1 MVKQSNPLSWKVDF
15 HQDGHSQQLHCTAS
29 VKMTKTDPLQGREK
43 KKKRVKK
50 EGEKRKKED
59 PRQRNTKGDGAQC
72 MHFEVCMSVHVV
84 EWCSLRWCVMCY
96 PKSNPICAWCLLPFG
111 QLVCPRRT
119 VCLPTVSCTE
129 ALSAHSQVCL

>member
-15 HQDGHSQQLHCTAS
+15 HQDDHSQQLHCTAS

-59 PRQRNTKGDGAQC
+59 PRQRK
-72 MHFEVCMSVHVV
+72 HKR
-84 EWCSLRWCVMCY
+84 RWCTMHT
-96 PKSNPICAWCLLPFG
+96 F
-111 QLVCPRRT
+111 
-119 VCLPTVSCTE
+119 
-129 ALSAHSQVCL
+129 